1 MCFSIPYIF
10 QKIKTMAKARK
21 PKAKKPL
28 RRNILKHI
36 VIQRENLRL
45 IKKLLKA
52 TGRED

>member
-1 MCFSIPYIF
+1 
-10 QKIKTMAKARK
+10 MAKARK